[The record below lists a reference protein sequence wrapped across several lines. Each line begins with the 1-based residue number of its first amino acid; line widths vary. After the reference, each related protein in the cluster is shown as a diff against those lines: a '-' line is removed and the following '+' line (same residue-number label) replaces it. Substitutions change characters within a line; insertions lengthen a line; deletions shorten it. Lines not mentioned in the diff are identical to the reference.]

1 MKHIGAKLI
10 GEAERFTFEHRIFNF
25 ALLLGIFMTW
35 FGAVLDLFLLN
46 DAGILWFACGAG
58 WLFLYYLSRV
68 KRYFV
73 MTALVSCV
81 AFIGFFFPYS
91 WFSSN
96 GIFGVFPYYAVVA
109 VAVISI
115 ILTGRTRS
123 ILIFSLIAVVIL
135 AIGLDYYYPDLFVKY
150 DRILNV
156 PALAIHLAVALAVM
170 AALIIGFSNTYL
182 DEKARR
188 EQYARTIE
196 ANYQQQL
203 YYMENLEQLIYRLKA
218 ERHDFNHHLGV
229 IYGLL
234 EDREIEAVRN
244 YAQKLVNTAVG
255 FQNMVNVPYAI
266 VRAMLNYKLSAVKE
280 NQIRLQLKINL
291 PGGLPLNEFDLTVIL
306 GNLLD
311 NAMEACAKIAA
322 EDRYIDLSIRYQ
334 PNYLIIRIENPLG
347 AGPVLPEGDNRT
359 TKQDRQNHGFGLN
372 NIEYL
377 VNKNHG
383 FFKISRKNGVFTAG
397 VALLLD

>member
-1 MKHIGAKLI
+1 
-10 GEAERFTFEHRIFNF
+10 
-25 ALLLGIFMTW
+25 
-35 FGAVLDLFLLN
+35 
-46 DAGILWFACGAG
+46 
-58 WLFLYYLSRV
+58 
-68 KRYFV
+68 
-73 MTALVSCV
+73 
-81 AFIGFFFPYS
+81 
-91 WFSSN
+91 
-96 GIFGVFPYYAVVA
+96 
-109 VAVISI
+109 
-115 ILTGRTRS
+115 
-123 ILIFSLIAVVIL
+123 
-135 AIGLDYYYPDLFVKY
+135 LDYYYPDLFVKY

-170 AALIIGFSNTYL
+170 AALIIGFSHTYL

-203 YYMENLEQLIYRLKA
+203 YYMENLERLIYRLKA

-234 EDREIEAVRN
+234 KDREIEAVRN
-244 YAQKLVNTAVG
+244 YTQKLVNTAVE

-311 NAMEACAKIAA
+311 NAMEACAKSAA

-383 FFKISRKNGVFTAG
+383 FFKISRAKSIFAVDI
-397 VALLLD
+397 ALLLD

>member
-10 GEAERFTFEHRIFNF
+10 GESERFSFEHRIFNL
-25 ALLLGIFMTW
+25 ALVLGIFMTW
-35 FGAVLDLFLLN
+35 FGAVLDLFLLE
-46 DAGILWFACGAG
+46 DVGILWFACGAG
-58 WLFLYYLSRV
+58 WFFLYYLSRV
-68 KRYFV
+68 KRYFA
-73 MTALVSCV
+73 MTALVSCIV
-81 AFIGFFFPYS
+81 LVGFFFPYS

-96 GIFGVFPYYAVVA
+96 GIYGAFPYYAVV
-109 VAVISI
+109 VIAVISI
-115 ILTGRTRS
+115 ILTGRTRY

-135 AIGLDYYYPDLFVKY
+135 LIGLDYYYPDLLVKY

-156 PALAIHLAVALAVM
+156 PALAIHLVVALAVM

-182 DEKARR
+182 GEKARR
-188 EQYARTIE
+188 EQYARIIE

-244 YAQKLVNTAVG
+244 YTQKLVNTTVE
-255 FQNMVNVPYAI
+255 FQNMVNIPYAI
-266 VRAMLNYKLSAVKE
+266 VRAMLNYKLSVIKE
-280 NQIRLQLKINL
+280 NQIGLQLKINL
-291 PGGLPLNEFDLTVIL
+291 PGGLQLNEFDLTVIL

-347 AGPVLPEGDNRT
+347 VGPVLPEEDNRT
-359 TKQDRQNHGFGLN
+359 TKPDRQNHGFGLT

-377 VNKNHG
+377 VNKSHG
-383 FFKISRKNGVFTAG
+383 FFKTSRENGIFAVDI
-397 VALLLD
+397 ALLLG

>member
-1 MKHIGAKLI
+1 MKQIVGILLGDTEH
-10 GEAERFTFEHRIFNF
+10 FSFEHRIFNF
-25 ALLLGIFMTW
+25 ALLLGIFMTF
-35 FGAVLDLFLLN
+35 FGALLDLFSLH
-46 DAGILWFACGAG
+46 GGWLWFAFGTG

-68 KRYFV
+68 KRYFET
-73 MTALVSCV
+73 TAIVSCV
-81 AFIGFFFPYS
+81 MFVLIFFPYS
-91 WFSSN
+91 WFCSY
-96 GIFGVFPYYAVVA
+96 GIYGVFPYYAVVA

-115 ILTGRTRS
+115 ILTGWPRF
-123 ILIFSLIAVVIL
+123 ILIFSLIAVVL
-135 AIGLDYYYPDLFVKY
+135 LVIGLDYYYPDLIVKY
-150 DRILNV
+150 DRILDV
-156 PALAIHLAVALAVM
+156 PALAVHLAVALAVM
-170 AALIIGFSNTYL
+170 AVLIIGFSNIYL
-182 DEKARR
+182 DEKARS
-188 EQYARTIE
+188 EEYAKAVE
-196 ANYQQQL
+196 AYYQQQL

-234 EDREIEAVRN
+234 EDREIEDARN
-244 YAQKLVNTAVG
+244 YTQKLVNTAAE
-255 FQNMVNVPYAI
+255 FQNMANIPYAI

-291 PGGLPLNEFDLTVIL
+291 PGGLPLNEFDVTIIL

-322 EDRYIDLSIRYQ
+322 KDRYIDLSIRYK

-347 AGPVLPEGDNRT
+347 AGPVLQEGNNRT
-359 TKQDRQNHGFGLN
+359 TKQDNQNHGFGLN

-383 FFKISRKNGVFTAG
+383 FFKIGRENGIFAASI
-397 VALLLD
+397 ALLLD

>member
-1 MKHIGAKLI
+1 MKQIGAKLL
-10 GEAERFTFEHRIFNF
+10 GDAQHFSFEHRIFNF
-25 ALLLGIFMTW
+25 TLLLGIFMTF
-35 FGAVLDLFLLN
+35 FGAFLDLISLQ
-46 DAGILWFACGAG
+46 GGWLWFAFGTG
-58 WLFLYYLSRV
+58 WLLLYYLSRV
-68 KRYFV
+68 KRYFET
-73 MTALVSCV
+73 TAIVSCLMFV
-81 AFIGFFFPYS
+81 LIFFPYS
-91 WFSSN
+91 WFCSN
-96 GIFGVFPYYAVVA
+96 GIYGVFPYYAVVA

-115 ILTGRTRS
+115 VLTGRTRY
-123 ILIFSLIAVVIL
+123 ILIFFLIAAVIL
-135 AIGLDYYYPDLFVKY
+135 VIGLDYYYPDLFVKY

-234 EDREIEAVRN
+234 EDREIEDVRN
-244 YAQKLVNTAVG
+244 YTKRLVNTAAEL
-255 FQNMVNVPYAI
+255 QNIVNIPYPI
-266 VRAMLNYKLSAVKE
+266 VRAMLNYKLSAARE
-280 NQIRLQLKINL
+280 NQIRLQLKVNL
-291 PGGLPLNEFDLTVIL
+291 PGGLPLNEFDVTIIL

-311 NAMEACAKIAA
+311 NAMEACAKIAVK
-322 EDRYIDLSIRYQ
+322 DRYIVLRIGYN
-334 PNYLIIRIENPLG
+334 PNYLTIRVENPCG
-347 AGPVLPEGDNRT
+347 GMATPEENSRT
-359 TKQDRQNHGFGLN
+359 TKPDRQNHGFGLN

-377 VNKNHG
+377 VNKHHG
-383 FFKISRKNGVFTAG
+383 LIKIVRENGAFT
-397 VALLLD
+397 VNIALLLE